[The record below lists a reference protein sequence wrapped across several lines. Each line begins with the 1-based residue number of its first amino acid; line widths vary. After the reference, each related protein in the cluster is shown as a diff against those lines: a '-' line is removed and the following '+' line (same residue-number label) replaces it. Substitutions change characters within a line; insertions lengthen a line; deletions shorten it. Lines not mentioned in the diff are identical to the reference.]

1 MEFYLNCEKT
11 ACNRVIS
18 IDFGNGGKYNE
29 YIRVVDKNKSGGNSV
44 MKVLL
49 VNGSPK
55 EKGCTYTAL
64 AEVSKALEQEGVET
78 EIVCLGAGAIRDCIG
93 CGQCNM
99 KQPGCVFGDDCINEL
114 IAKAKEADGFVFGT
128 PVYYAH
134 PSGRVLSALDRMFYA
149 GKSAFAHKPGAAI
162 ASARRAGTTAS
173 VDVLNKYFTIAEMP
187 VVSSS
192 YWNMVHG
199 NKPEEVLQDK
209 EGLQVMRNLGRNMA
223 WLLKC
228 IEAGKAQGIEASENE
243 YGEKTNFI
251 R

>member
-1 MEFYLNCEKT
+1 
-11 ACNRVIS
+11 
-18 IDFGNGGKYNE
+18 
-29 YIRVVDKNKSGGNSV
+29 
-44 MKVLL
+44 MKVLM
-49 VNGSPK
+49 VNGSSKPN
-55 EKGCTYTAL
+55 GCTATAL
-64 AEVSKALEQEGVET
+64 QEIAKVLREEGVDS
-78 EIVCLGAGAIRDCIG
+78 EIMCLGGGPLRDCIG
-93 CGQCNM
+93 CLGCMKLDGQCAFN
-99 KQPGCVFGDDCINEL
+99 DDCINEIL
-114 IAKAKEADGFVFGT
+114 EKAKTCDGFIFGT

-149 GKSAFAHKPGAAI
+149 GKKYFMHKPGAAI

-173 VDVLNKYFTIAEMP
+173 IDALNKYFTIAEMP

-199 NKPEEVLQDK
+199 NKPEEVLQDA

-228 IEAGKAQGIEASENE
+228 LEAGRNTGVAVPVNE
-243 YGEKTNFI
+243 YDNKTNFI

>member
-1 MEFYLNCEKT
+1 
-11 ACNRVIS
+11 
-18 IDFGNGGKYNE
+18 
-29 YIRVVDKNKSGGNSV
+29 
-44 MKVLL
+44 MKVLM
-49 VNGSPK
+49 VNGSSKPN
-55 EKGCTYTAL
+55 GCTATAL
-64 AEVSKALEQEGVET
+64 QEIAKVLREEGIDS
-78 EIVCLGAGAIRDCIG
+78 EIVCLGGGPLRDCIG
-93 CGQCNM
+93 CLGCMKLDGQCAFN
-99 KQPGCVFGDDCINEL
+99 DDCINEIL
-114 IAKAKEADGFVFGT
+114 EKAKTCDGFIFGT

-149 GKSAFAHKPGAAI
+149 GKKYFMHKPGAAI

-173 VDVLNKYFTIAEMP
+173 IDALNKYFTIAEMP

-199 NKPEEVLQDK
+199 NKPEEVLQDA

-228 IEAGKAQGIEASENE
+228 LEAGRNTGVVVPVNE
-243 YGEKTNFI
+243 YDNKTNFI

>member
-1 MEFYLNCEKT
+1 
-11 ACNRVIS
+11 
-18 IDFGNGGKYNE
+18 
-29 YIRVVDKNKSGGNSV
+29 
-44 MKVLL
+44 MKVLM
-49 VNGSPK
+49 VNGSSK
-55 EKGCTYTAL
+55 SNGCTATAL
-64 AEVSKALEQEGVET
+64 QEIAKVLREEGIDS
-78 EIVCLGAGAIRDCIG
+78 EIVCLGGGPLRDCIG
-93 CGQCNM
+93 CLGCMKLDGQCAFN
-99 KQPGCVFGDDCINEL
+99 DDCINEIL
-114 IAKAKEADGFVFGT
+114 EKAKTSDGFIFGT

-149 GKSAFAHKPGAAI
+149 GKKYFMHKPGAAI

-173 VDVLNKYFTIAEMP
+173 IDALNKYFTIAEMP

-199 NKPEEVLQDK
+199 NKPEEVLQDA

-228 IEAGKAQGIEASENE
+228 LEAGRNTGVAVPVNE
-243 YGEKTNFI
+243 YDNKTNFI

>member
-1 MEFYLNCEKT
+1 M
-11 ACNRVIS
+11 
-18 IDFGNGGKYNE
+18 
-29 YIRVVDKNKSGGNSV
+29 
-44 MKVLL
+44 
-49 VNGSPK
+49 VNGSSKPN
-55 EKGCTYTAL
+55 GCTATAL
-64 AEVSKALEQEGVET
+64 QEIAKVLREEGIDS
-78 EIVCLGAGAIRDCIG
+78 EIVCLGGGPLRDCIG
-93 CGQCNM
+93 CLGCMKLDGQCAFN
-99 KQPGCVFGDDCINEL
+99 DDCINEIL
-114 IAKAKEADGFVFGT
+114 EKAKTSDGFIFGT

-149 GKSAFAHKPGAAI
+149 GKKYFMHKPGAAI

-173 VDVLNKYFTIAEMP
+173 IDALNKYFTIAEMP

-199 NKPEEVLQDK
+199 NKPEEVLQDA

-228 IEAGKAQGIEASENE
+228 LEAGRNTGVAVPVNE
-243 YGEKTNFI
+243 YDNKTNFI

>member
-1 MEFYLNCEKT
+1 
-11 ACNRVIS
+11 
-18 IDFGNGGKYNE
+18 
-29 YIRVVDKNKSGGNSV
+29 
-44 MKVLL
+44 MKVLM
-49 VNGSPK
+49 VNGSSK
-55 EKGCTYTAL
+55 LNGCTATAL
-64 AEVSKALEQEGVET
+64 QEIAKVLREEGIDS
-78 EIVCLGAGAIRDCIG
+78 EIVCLGGGPLRDCIG
-93 CGQCNM
+93 CLGCMKLDGQCAFN
-99 KQPGCVFGDDCINEL
+99 DDCINEIL
-114 IAKAKEADGFVFGT
+114 EKAKTCDGFIFGT

-149 GKSAFAHKPGAAI
+149 GKKYFMHKPGAAI

-173 VDVLNKYFTIAEMP
+173 IDALNKYFTIAEMP

-199 NKPEEVLQDK
+199 NKPEEVLQDA

-228 IEAGKAQGIEASENE
+228 LEAGRNTGVAVPVNE
-243 YGEKTNFI
+243 YDNKTNFI

>member
-1 MEFYLNCEKT
+1 M
-11 ACNRVIS
+11 
-18 IDFGNGGKYNE
+18 
-29 YIRVVDKNKSGGNSV
+29 
-44 MKVLL
+44 
-49 VNGSPK
+49 VNGSSKPN
-55 EKGCTYTAL
+55 GCTATAL
-64 AEVSKALEQEGVET
+64 QEIAKVLREEGIDS
-78 EIVCLGAGAIRDCIG
+78 EIVCLGGGPLRDCIG
-93 CGQCNM
+93 CLGCMKLDGQCAFN
-99 KQPGCVFGDDCINEL
+99 DDCINEIL
-114 IAKAKEADGFVFGT
+114 EKAKTCDGFIFGT

-149 GKSAFAHKPGAAI
+149 GKKYFMHKLGAAI

-173 VDVLNKYFTIAEMP
+173 IDALNKYFTIAEMP

-199 NKPEEVLQDK
+199 NKPEEVLQDA

-228 IEAGKAQGIEASENE
+228 LEAGRNTGVAVPVNE
-243 YGEKTNFI
+243 YDNKTNFI

>member
-1 MEFYLNCEKT
+1 
-11 ACNRVIS
+11 
-18 IDFGNGGKYNE
+18 
-29 YIRVVDKNKSGGNSV
+29 
-44 MKVLL
+44 MKVLM
-49 VNGSPK
+49 VNGSSKPN
-55 EKGCTYTAL
+55 GCTATAL
-64 AEVSKALEQEGVET
+64 QEIAKVLREEGIDS
-78 EIVCLGAGAIRDCIG
+78 EIVCLGGGPLRDCIG
-93 CGQCNM
+93 CLGCMKLDGQCAFN
-99 KQPGCVFGDDCINEL
+99 DDCINEIL
-114 IAKAKEADGFVFGT
+114 EKAKTSDGFIFGT

-149 GKSAFAHKPGAAI
+149 GKKYFMHKPGAAI

-173 VDVLNKYFTIAEMP
+173 IDALNKYFTIAEMP

-199 NKPEEVLQDK
+199 NKPEEVLQDA

-228 IEAGKAQGIEASENE
+228 LEAGRNTGVVVPVNE
-243 YGEKTNFI
+243 YDNKTNFI

>member
-1 MEFYLNCEKT
+1 
-11 ACNRVIS
+11 
-18 IDFGNGGKYNE
+18 
-29 YIRVVDKNKSGGNSV
+29 

-49 VNGSPK
+49 LNGSAR
-55 EKGCTYTAL
+55 ENGCTYTAL
-64 AEVSKALEQEGVET
+64 TEVAKSLHQEGIET
-78 EIVCLGAGAIRDCIG
+78 EICWLGAGAIRDCIG
-93 CGQCNM
+93 CGQCNS
-99 KQPGCVFGDDCINEL
+99 KHPGCAFDDDCINEIL
-114 IAKAKEADGFVFGT
+114 AKAKEADGFVFGT

-134 PSGRVLSALDRMFYA
+134 PSGRILSALDRMFYA

-199 NKPEEVLQDK
+199 GKPEDVLQDQ
-209 EGLQVMRNLGRNMA
+209 EGLQIMRNLGRNMA

-228 IEAGKAQGIEASENE
+228 IKAGESQGILLPENE
-243 YGEKTNFI
+243 YTHKTSFI

>member
-1 MEFYLNCEKT
+1 
-11 ACNRVIS
+11 
-18 IDFGNGGKYNE
+18 
-29 YIRVVDKNKSGGNSV
+29 
-44 MKVLL
+44 MKVLM
-49 VNGSPK
+49 VNGSSKPN
-55 EKGCTYTAL
+55 GCTATAL
-64 AEVSKALEQEGVET
+64 QEIAKVLREEGIDS
-78 EIVCLGAGAIRDCIG
+78 EIVCLGGGPLRDCIG
-93 CGQCNM
+93 CLGCMKLDGQCAFN
-99 KQPGCVFGDDCINEL
+99 DDCINAILE
-114 IAKAKEADGFVFGT
+114 KAKTSDGFIFGT

-149 GKSAFAHKPGAAI
+149 GKKYFMHKPGAAI

-173 VDVLNKYFTIAEMP
+173 IDALNKYFTIAEMP

-199 NKPEEVLQDK
+199 NKPEEVLQDA

-228 IEAGKAQGIEASENE
+228 LEAGRNTGVAVPVNE
-243 YGEKTNFI
+243 YDNKTNFI

>member
-1 MEFYLNCEKT
+1 MTCPFFTKQIWRDVEQ
-11 ACNRVIS
+11 
-18 IDFGNGGKYNE
+18 KYAVNDIKRRKE
-29 YIRVVDKNKSGGNSV
+29 GIT
-44 MKVLL
+44 MKVLM
-49 VNGSPK
+49 VNGSSKPN
-55 EKGCTYTAL
+55 GCTATAL
-64 AEVSKALEQEGVET
+64 QEIAKVLREEGIDS
-78 EIVCLGAGAIRDCIG
+78 EIVCLGGGPLRDCIG
-93 CGQCNM
+93 CLGCMKLDGQCAFN
-99 KQPGCVFGDDCINEL
+99 DDCINEIL
-114 IAKAKEADGFVFGT
+114 EKAKTSDGFIFGT

-149 GKSAFAHKPGAAI
+149 GKKYFMHKPGAAI

-173 VDVLNKYFTIAEMP
+173 IDALNKYFTIAEMP

-199 NKPEEVLQDK
+199 NKPEEVLQDA

-228 IEAGKAQGIEASENE
+228 LEAGRNTGVAVPVNE
-243 YGEKTNFI
+243 YDNKTNFI

>member
-1 MEFYLNCEKT
+1 M
-11 ACNRVIS
+11 
-18 IDFGNGGKYNE
+18 
-29 YIRVVDKNKSGGNSV
+29 
-44 MKVLL
+44 
-49 VNGSPK
+49 VNGSSKPN
-55 EKGCTYTAL
+55 GCTATAL
-64 AEVSKALEQEGVET
+64 QEIAKVLREEGIDS
-78 EIVCLGAGAIRDCIG
+78 EIMCLGGGPLRDCIG
-93 CGQCNM
+93 CLGCMKLDGQCAFN
-99 KQPGCVFGDDCINEL
+99 DDCINEIL
-114 IAKAKEADGFVFGT
+114 EKAKTCDGFIFGT

-149 GKSAFAHKPGAAI
+149 GKKYFMHKPGAAI

-173 VDVLNKYFTIAEMP
+173 IDALNKYFTIAEMP

-199 NKPEEVLQDK
+199 NKPEEVLQDA

-228 IEAGKAQGIEASENE
+228 LEAGRNTGVAVPVNE
-243 YGEKTNFI
+243 YDNKTNFI

>member
-1 MEFYLNCEKT
+1 
-11 ACNRVIS
+11 
-18 IDFGNGGKYNE
+18 
-29 YIRVVDKNKSGGNSV
+29 
-44 MKVLL
+44 MKVLM
-49 VNGSPK
+49 VNGSSKPN
-55 EKGCTYTAL
+55 GCTATAL
-64 AEVSKALEQEGVET
+64 QEIAKVLREEGIDS
-78 EIVCLGAGAIRDCIG
+78 EIVCLGGGPLRDCIG
-93 CGQCNM
+93 CLGCMKLDGQCAFN
-99 KQPGCVFGDDCINEL
+99 DDCINAILE
-114 IAKAKEADGFVFGT
+114 KAKTSDGFIFGT

-149 GKSAFAHKPGAAI
+149 GKKYFMHKPGAAI

-173 VDVLNKYFTIAEMP
+173 IDALNKYFTIEEMP

-199 NKPEEVLQDK
+199 NKPEEVLQDA

-228 IEAGKAQGIEASENE
+228 LEAGRNTGVAVPVNE
-243 YGEKTNFI
+243 YDNKTNFI

>member
-1 MEFYLNCEKT
+1 M
-11 ACNRVIS
+11 
-18 IDFGNGGKYNE
+18 
-29 YIRVVDKNKSGGNSV
+29 
-44 MKVLL
+44 
-49 VNGSPK
+49 VNGSSKPN
-55 EKGCTYTAL
+55 GCTATAM
-64 AEVSKALEQEGVET
+64 QEIAKVLREEGIDS
-78 EIVCLGAGAIRDCIG
+78 EIVCLGGGSLRDCIG
-93 CGQCNM
+93 CLGCMKLDGQCAFN
-99 KQPGCVFGDDCINEL
+99 DDCINEIL
-114 IAKAKEADGFVFGT
+114 EKAKTCDGFIFGT

-149 GKSAFAHKPGAAI
+149 GKKYFMHKPGAAI

-173 VDVLNKYFTIAEMP
+173 IDALNKYFTIAEMP

-199 NKPEEVLQDK
+199 NKPEEVLQDA

-228 IEAGKAQGIEASENE
+228 LEAGRNTGVAVPVNE
-243 YGEKTNFI
+243 YDNKTNFI

>member
-1 MEFYLNCEKT
+1 M
-11 ACNRVIS
+11 
-18 IDFGNGGKYNE
+18 
-29 YIRVVDKNKSGGNSV
+29 
-44 MKVLL
+44 
-49 VNGSPK
+49 VNGSSKPN
-55 EKGCTYTAL
+55 GCTATAL
-64 AEVSKALEQEGVET
+64 QEIAKVLREEGVDS
-78 EIVCLGAGAIRDCIG
+78 EIMCLGGGPLRDCIG
-93 CGQCNM
+93 CLGCMKLDGQCAFN
-99 KQPGCVFGDDCINEL
+99 DDCINEIL
-114 IAKAKEADGFVFGT
+114 EKAKTCDGFIFGT

-149 GKSAFAHKPGAAI
+149 GKKYFMHKPGAAI

-173 VDVLNKYFTIAEMP
+173 IDALNKYFTIAEMP

-199 NKPEEVLQDK
+199 NKPEEVLQDA

-228 IEAGKAQGIEASENE
+228 LEAGRNTGVAVPVNE
-243 YGEKTNFI
+243 YDNKTNFI

>member
-1 MEFYLNCEKT
+1 
-11 ACNRVIS
+11 
-18 IDFGNGGKYNE
+18 
-29 YIRVVDKNKSGGNSV
+29 
-44 MKVLL
+44 MKVLM
-49 VNGSPK
+49 VNGSSKPN
-55 EKGCTYTAL
+55 GCTATAL
-64 AEVSKALEQEGVET
+64 QEIAKVLREEGIDS
-78 EIVCLGAGAIRDCIG
+78 EIVCLGGGPLRDCIG
-93 CGQCNM
+93 CLGCMKLDGQCAFN
-99 KQPGCVFGDDCINEL
+99 DDCINENL
-114 IAKAKEADGFVFGT
+114 EKAKTCDGFIFGT

-149 GKSAFAHKPGAAI
+149 GKKYFMHKPGAAI

-173 VDVLNKYFTIAEMP
+173 IDALNKYFTIAEMP

-199 NKPEEVLQDK
+199 NKPEEVLQDA

-228 IEAGKAQGIEASENE
+228 LEAGRNTGVAVPVNE
-243 YGEKTNFI
+243 YDNKTNFI

>member
-1 MEFYLNCEKT
+1 
-11 ACNRVIS
+11 
-18 IDFGNGGKYNE
+18 
-29 YIRVVDKNKSGGNSV
+29 
-44 MKVLL
+44 MKVLM
-49 VNGSPK
+49 VNGSSKPD
-55 EKGCTYTAL
+55 GCTATAL
-64 AEVSKALEQEGVET
+64 QEIAKALKEEGIDS
-78 EIVCLGAGAIRDCIG
+78 EIVCLGGGPLRDCIG
-93 CGQCNM
+93 CLGCMKLNGQC
-99 KQPGCVFGDDCINEL
+99 VFNDDCINEIL
-114 IAKAKEADGFVFGT
+114 EKAKTCDGFIFGT

-149 GKSAFAHKPGAAI
+149 GKKYFMHKPGAAI

-173 VDVLNKYFTIAEMP
+173 IDAMNKYFTIAEMP

-199 NKPEEVLQDK
+199 NKPEEVLQDA

-228 IEAGKAQGIEASENE
+228 IEAGKNTGISIPVNE
-243 YGEKTNFI
+243 YNNKTNFI

>member
-1 MEFYLNCEKT
+1 M
-11 ACNRVIS
+11 
-18 IDFGNGGKYNE
+18 
-29 YIRVVDKNKSGGNSV
+29 
-44 MKVLL
+44 
-49 VNGSPK
+49 VNGSSKPN
-55 EKGCTYTAL
+55 GCTATAL
-64 AEVSKALEQEGVET
+64 QEIAKVLREEGIDS
-78 EIVCLGAGAIRDCIG
+78 EIVCLGGGPLRDCIG
-93 CGQCNM
+93 CLGCMKLDGQCAFN
-99 KQPGCVFGDDCINEL
+99 DDCINAILE
-114 IAKAKEADGFVFGT
+114 KAKTSDGFIFGT

-149 GKSAFAHKPGAAI
+149 GKKYFMHKPGAAI

-173 VDVLNKYFTIAEMP
+173 IDALNKYFTIAEMP

-199 NKPEEVLQDK
+199 NKPEEVLQDA

-228 IEAGKAQGIEASENE
+228 LEAGRNTGVAVPVNE
-243 YGEKTNFI
+243 YDNKTNFI

>member
-1 MEFYLNCEKT
+1 M
-11 ACNRVIS
+11 
-18 IDFGNGGKYNE
+18 
-29 YIRVVDKNKSGGNSV
+29 
-44 MKVLL
+44 
-49 VNGSPK
+49 VNGSSKPN
-55 EKGCTYTAL
+55 GCTATAM
-64 AEVSKALEQEGVET
+64 QEIAKVLREEGIDS
-78 EIVCLGAGAIRDCIG
+78 EIVCLGGGPLRDCIG
-93 CGQCNM
+93 CLGCMKLDGQCAFN
-99 KQPGCVFGDDCINEL
+99 DDCINEIL
-114 IAKAKEADGFVFGT
+114 EKAKTCDGFIFGT

-149 GKSAFAHKPGAAI
+149 GKKYFMHKPGAAI

-173 VDVLNKYFTIAEMP
+173 IDALNKYFTIAEMP

-199 NKPEEVLQDK
+199 NKPEEVLQDA

-228 IEAGKAQGIEASENE
+228 LEAGRNTGVAVPVNE
-243 YGEKTNFI
+243 YDNKTNFI

>member
-1 MEFYLNCEKT
+1 
-11 ACNRVIS
+11 
-18 IDFGNGGKYNE
+18 
-29 YIRVVDKNKSGGNSV
+29 
-44 MKVLL
+44 MKVLM
-49 VNGSPK
+49 VNGSSKPN
-55 EKGCTYTAL
+55 GCTATAL
-64 AEVSKALEQEGVET
+64 QEIAKVLREEGIDS
-78 EIVCLGAGAIRDCIG
+78 EIVCLGGGPLRDCIG
-93 CGQCNM
+93 CLGCMKLDGQCAFN
-99 KQPGCVFGDDCINEL
+99 DDCINEIL
-114 IAKAKEADGFVFGT
+114 EKAKTCDGFIFGT

-149 GKSAFAHKPGAAI
+149 GKKYFMHKPGAAI

-173 VDVLNKYFTIAEMP
+173 IDALNKYFTIAEMP

-199 NKPEEVLQDK
+199 NKPEEVLQDA

-228 IEAGKAQGIEASENE
+228 LEAGRNTGVAVPVNE
-243 YGEKTNFI
+243 YDNKTNFI

>member
-1 MEFYLNCEKT
+1 
-11 ACNRVIS
+11 
-18 IDFGNGGKYNE
+18 
-29 YIRVVDKNKSGGNSV
+29 
-44 MKVLL
+44 MKVLM
-49 VNGSPK
+49 VNGSSKPN
-55 EKGCTYTAL
+55 GCTATAL
-64 AEVSKALEQEGVET
+64 QEIAKVLREEGIDS
-78 EIVCLGAGAIRDCIG
+78 EIVCLGGQPLRDCIG
-93 CGQCNM
+93 CLGCMKLDGQCAFN
-99 KQPGCVFGDDCINEL
+99 DDCINEIL
-114 IAKAKEADGFVFGT
+114 EKAKTCDGFIFGT

-149 GKSAFAHKPGAAI
+149 GKKYFMHKPGAAI

-173 VDVLNKYFTIAEMP
+173 IDALNKYFTIAEMP

-199 NKPEEVLQDK
+199 NKPEEVLQDA

-228 IEAGKAQGIEASENE
+228 LEAGRNTGVAVPVNE
-243 YGEKTNFI
+243 YDNKTNFI